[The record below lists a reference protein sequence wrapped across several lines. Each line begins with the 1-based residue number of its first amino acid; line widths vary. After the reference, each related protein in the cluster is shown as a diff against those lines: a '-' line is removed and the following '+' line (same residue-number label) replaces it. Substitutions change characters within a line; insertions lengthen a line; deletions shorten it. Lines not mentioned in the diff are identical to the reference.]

1 MEESSDRPPMDLFKA
16 IFENSA
22 SSSSEASDD
31 DEDRQQMDAESRTA
45 TTDNVKA
52 DTVPYVT
59 AAAVPEA
66 ALMTVQ
72 QQDYKGRA
80 YLTPYRSV
88 GGLLFSLPETTEHV
102 GGYTAEFVTHGLSP
116 SAMPDLWL
124 PSYFPVSQKTSTFLL
139 LNNSVKN

>member
-1 MEESSDRPPMDLFKA
+1 MDLFKA

-22 SSSSEASDD
+22 SSSSSEASDD

-88 GGLLFSLPETTEHV
+88 GGLLFSLPETTDHWIYRRV
-102 GGYTAEFVTHGLSP
+102 CDAWPFTKCDARSMV
-116 SAMPDLWL
+116 
-124 PSYFPVSQKTSTFLL
+124 TFLFPC
-139 LNNSVKN
+139 VPKNIHLFTFE